1 MNKDNPNAEKKFQEI
16 QKAYEAS
23 VFLVIV
29 NQSMGCIA
37 HILNYETLLTMN

>member
-23 VFLVIV
+23 GFLVIV
-29 NQSMGCIA
+29 N
-37 HILNYETLLTMN
+37 